1 MTFMDYL
8 YIISAGIGIGFA
20 IGFTSWGLG
29 FAVYSI
35 IKWFKLAF

>member
-1 MTFMDYL
+1 MIFSDYL
-8 YIISAGIGIGFA
+8 FVISSGIGIGFT
-20 IGFTSWGLG
+20 IGFISWGLG